1 MSLIL
6 DALHRARQDSN
17 PVPGLATHHPV
28 AQMPVERRQLLVLMI
43 LGVALVVIVWLL
55 MERFSAR
62 PAADIGAPVAE
73 LTKNI
78 GSAVT
83 SITTELQS
91 RAATSAPNA
100 APAPAAAAQA
110 PAAAAPVT
118 PTAPATPAPQSA
130 SVEAAQQV
138 ATPQATVPTAAPQS
152 ETPVLS
158 TQETEAVAEL
168 YQNQELQKDPILPEP
183 AVRPAKERVPDD
195 VVEKSVAARA
205 KQDVDLDKILQ
216 QAREELENASLIDH
230 STPFLA
236 DLSQQ
241 VKDDIPTIYYQRH
254 DYSSTPNQSSVVL
267 NGTTLN
273 AGASPLPGMKL
284 EEILPDSVVLNYRG
298 TRFRLRAMNSWVNL

>member
-1 MSLIL
+1 VSLIL
-6 DALHRARQDSN
+6 DALHRSRQDSN

-28 AQMPVERRQLLVLMI
+28 AQMPVERRQLLVWII
-43 LGVALVVIVWLL
+43 LGVALLAIVWLL

-73 LTKNI
+73 LSSNI

-91 RAATSAPNA
+91 RAETAAPNP
-100 APAPAAAAQA
+100 APAPA
-110 PAAAAPVT
+110 PDLAAPVA

-130 SVEAAQQV
+130 PVEAAQQV
-138 ATPQATVPTAAPQS
+138 ATPQATAPTAPQS
-152 ETPVLS
+152 ATPVLS

-168 YQNQELQKDPILPEP
+168 YQNEELQKDPILPEP
-183 AVRPAKERVPDD
+183 ASRPAKERVRDD
-195 VVEKSVAARA
+195 VVAESTAARTR
-205 KQDVDLDKILQ
+205 QDADLDKILQ
-216 QAREELENASLIDH
+216 QAREELENASLIDN

-254 DYSSTPNQSSVVL
+254 DYSSTPSQSSVVL

-273 AGASPLPGMKL
+273 VGASPLPGMKL

>member
-1 MSLIL
+1 VSLIL
-6 DALHRARQDSN
+6 DALHRSRQDSN

-28 AQMPVERRQLLVLMI
+28 AQMPVERRQLLVWII
-43 LGVALVVIVWLL
+43 LGVALVGIVWLL

-73 LTKNI
+73 LSNNI

-91 RAATSAPNA
+91 RAETAAPNP
-100 APAPAAAAQA
+100 APAPAAAA
-110 PAAAAPVT
+110 PVA
-118 PTAPATPAPQSA
+118 PTAPAIPAPQSA
-130 SVEAAQQV
+130 SEEAAQ
-138 ATPQATVPTAAPQS
+138 QATVPTAAPQS
-152 ETPVLS
+152 ATPVLS

-183 AVRPAKERVPDD
+183 AARPAKERVRED
-195 VVEKSVAARA
+195 VVEKATAARTR
-205 KQDVDLDKILQ
+205 QDADLDKILQ
-216 QAREELENASLIDH
+216 QAREELENASLNDH

-254 DYSSTPNQSSVVL
+254 DYSSTASQSSVVL